1 LVRYNCMDKKRI
13 LVADDHSAIRMGIK
27 NILTG
32 AFANIVIGEAVS
44 ADDILSKV
52 MAYQWDLLILDI
64 NIPGKS
70 GIEILRSLREIKVKV
85 PVLIFT
91 MHPEDVIAI
100 RALRAGASGFL
111 SKSAT
116 NEELIAATEQ
126 LLAGR
131 KYISHSV
138 AELLTVQI
146 QKSDDKA
153 PHERLSDREF
163 QTMMLLAAGQTVSQ
177 IAATLGLSTA
187 TVSTFRSRILTKM
200 NVKNNAGLTQYVIQN
215 NLAAM

>member
-1 LVRYNCMDKKRI
+1 MDKKRI
-13 LVADDHSAIRMGIK
+13 LIADDHSAIRMGIK
-27 NILTG
+27 NILTA

-52 MAYQWDLLILDI
+52 TAYQWDLLILDI

-70 GIEILRSLREIKVKV
+70 GIEILRGLREIKVKV

-138 AELLTVQI
+138 AELLTTQI

-177 IAATLGLSTA
+177 VAATLGLSTA
-187 TVSTFRSRILTKM
+187 TISTFRSRILTKM

>member
-1 LVRYNCMDKKRI
+1 
-13 LVADDHSAIRMGIK
+13 
-27 NILTG
+27 
-32 AFANIVIGEAVS
+32 
-44 ADDILSKV
+44 
-52 MAYQWDLLILDI
+52 
-64 NIPGKS
+64 
-70 GIEILRSLREIKVKV
+70 
-85 PVLIFT
+85 
-91 MHPEDVIAI
+91 
-100 RALRAGASGFL
+100 
-111 SKSAT
+111 
-116 NEELIAATEQ
+116 LIAATEQ

-138 AELLTVQI
+138 AELLTAQI

>member
-1 LVRYNCMDKKRI
+1 MDKKRI
-13 LVADDHSAIRMGIK
+13 LIADDHSAIRTGIK
-27 NILTG
+27 NILNG

-44 ADDILSKV
+44 ADDILSKAT
-52 MAYQWDLLILDI
+52 AYQWDLLILDI

-138 AELLTVQI
+138 AELLTAQI

>member
-1 LVRYNCMDKKRI
+1 MDKKRI
-13 LVADDHSAIRMGIK
+13 LIADDHSAIRTGIK
-27 NILTG
+27 NILNG

-44 ADDILSKV
+44 ADDILSKAT
-52 MAYQWDLLILDI
+52 AYQWDLLILDI

-138 AELLTVQI
+138 AELLTSQI

-200 NVKNNAGLTQYVIQN
+200 NVKNNASLTQYVIQN
-215 NLAAM
+215 NLAGM